1 MAVGKMVVDQDKA
14 FHVETHGIDIIPE
27 HQRHGSPKDL
37 FWVWIAGNLT
47 FGEFVIGDLFIQ
59 MGLSLWEALA
69 IDFFCAM
76 AYVILGWMSL
86 AGPKAGTATLTI
98 SRAIFGIK
106 GNRLPAL
113 FSWIDTVGWEAVN
126 TVLTVFALVELFGLM
141 GLPHHGLGVTLAA
154 LVISLMSTYIV
165 PILGHET
172 VVVMQR
178 ILAYGLAL
186 LSIGLFFVVLPHV
199 PWNYAASAHPWAA
212 NNTLTFIFGLSVG
225 LMSTVMSW
233 TNYGSDYSRYL
244 PKNVSTKAVVGYTWL
259 GSGIAAIIMLG
270 LGSIVGTLVN
280 SQAYAANPVTAIMK
294 ILPGWYDMPFLL
306 VVIAGL
312 ITGNYLNS
320 YSSSM
325 SFLAMGAKI
334 HRFASALLDSG
345 IAVAITLY
353 ALFLAPAFMAFFQN
367 FLDLAVLVIGPW
379 TGMFLAHYFA
389 AKGDY
394 DAPSL
399 VMDTAQSRYWF
410 QGGINW
416 PAILIFLLS
425 GVMAFWFVD
434 SALWVSPISKN
445 LLGGMD
451 LSAFVGPILGFVLY
465 WRWYRTRLATH
476 RVPTEPSWQDVKE
489 EGEA

>member
-1 MAVGKMVVDQDKA
+1 MAIREVAVEQDKA
-14 FHVETHGIDIIPE
+14 FRVETHGIDIIPDQ
-27 HQRHGSPKDL
+27 QRHGSPRDL

-69 IDFFCAM
+69 IDLFCAL
-76 AYVILGWMSL
+76 AYVVLGWMSL
-86 AGPKAGTATLTI
+86 AGPKTGTATLTI

-113 FSWIDTVGWEAVN
+113 FSWMDTVGWEAVN
-126 TVLTVFALVELFGLM
+126 TVLTVFALVELFGVM
-141 GLPHHGLGVTLAA
+141 GLPHHGVGVSIAA
-154 LVISLMSTYIV
+154 LAISLLLTYIV
-165 PILGHET
+165 PILGHQT

-199 PWNYAASAHPWAA
+199 PWNYAASRHPWAA

-225 LMSTVMSW
+225 IMSTVLSW

-244 PKNVSTKAVVGYTWL
+244 PKHASGKAVVGYTWL
-259 GSGIAAIIMLG
+259 GSGIAAIVMLG

-280 SQAYAANPVTAIMK
+280 SHAYAANPVTAIMQ
-294 ILPGWYDMPFLL
+294 ILPGWYEVPFLL

-312 ITGNYLNS
+312 VTGNYLNS
-320 YSSSM
+320 YSSAM

-334 HRFASALLDSG
+334 HRFTSALLDSG

-353 ALFLAPAFMAFFQN
+353 ALFLAPAFLSFFQN

-389 AKGDY
+389 AKGEY

-399 VMDTAQSRYWF
+399 VMETSQSQYWF
-410 QGGINW
+410 QGGMNW
-416 PAILIFLLS
+416 PAIFIFLLS
-425 GVMAFWFVD
+425 GIMAFWFVD
-434 SALWVSPISKN
+434 STLWVSPISKN

-465 WRWYRTRLATH
+465 WQWYHGRRAKQS
-476 RVPTEPSWQDVKE
+476 VSIESWQEVKE